1 MRTRIAAIAAAALLA
16 LGGGAATA
24 RAQPKAPG
32 TDYPNRP
39 VRIVVALAPGGNADI
54 NARLVAGALSAR
66 LGQQFVVENRPSGG
80 GTVAFETVAQTPPD
94 GYTLLVGA
102 LGSHALNVG
111 LYGERLRV
119 HPLTGVD
126 HITISSHSAIA
137 LAVHPSLGVRTFSE
151 FRDLLRR
158 NPGRYDFGSSGN
170 GTTGHI
176 AGVLLMQMI
185 GAQAQH
191 VPYRGSAAAFQDLL
205 AGRTAFQAD
214 TISFLA
220 EHFRSGAVLG
230 LLIATAERSP
240 MAPEVPTAAE
250 AGLPDYQVTTW
261 TPWSTTLGTPMAIRR
276 FLYEQIAEAL
286 KQPEVRERLVSLGNT
301 IPEGMDPDR
310 TRAFIAAEIERWTP
324 VVRASGARVD

>member
-1 MRTRIAAIAAAALLA
+1 MRRTAFVAALLLA
-16 LGGGAATA
+16 LAAGAAQ
-24 RAQPKAPG
+24 AQPRAPG

-119 HPLTGVD
+119 NPLTGVD

-137 LAVHPSLGVRTFSE
+137 LAVTPALGMRSFAE
-151 FRDLLRR
+151 FRDLLSR
-158 NPGRYDFGSSGN
+158 NPGKYDFGSSGN

-176 AGVLLMQMI
+176 AGVLLTQLL
-185 GAQAQH
+185 GVQAQH

-220 EHFRSGAVLG
+220 ESIRSGAVIG
-230 LLIATAERSP
+230 LLIATPERSP

-250 AGLPDYQVTTW
+250 AGLPEYQVTTW
-261 TPWSTTLGTPMAIRR
+261 TPWSTTLGTPKPIRW
-276 FLYEQIAEAL
+276 FLYQQIAEAL
-286 KQPEVRERLVSLGNT
+286 KQPELRERLLKLGNT

-310 TRAFIAAEIERWTP
+310 TRAFIASEIERWTP
-324 VVRASGARVD
+324 VVRTSGARVD

>member
-1 MRTRIAAIAAAALLA
+1 MKRIAALGATAVLA
-16 LGGGAATA
+16 LGLGTAAQ
-24 RAQPKAPG
+24 AQPRAPG

-54 NARLVAGALSAR
+54 NARLVAGALSTQ

-102 LGSHALNVG
+102 MGSHALNVG
-111 LYGERLRV
+111 LYGDKLRV

-126 HITISSHSAIA
+126 HITISSHSPIAIA
-137 LAVHPSLGVRTFSE
+137 VNPSLGVKTLAE
-151 FRDLLRR
+151 FRDLLRA
-158 NPGRYDFGSSGN
+158 NPGKYDFGSSGT

-176 AGVLLMQMI
+176 AGVLLTQLL
-185 GAQAQH
+185 GVQAQH
-191 VPYRGSAAAFQDLL
+191 VPYRGSAAAFSDLM

-220 EHFRSGAVLG
+220 EHFRAGTVLG
-230 LLIATAERSP
+230 LMIATPERSP
-240 MAPEVPTAAE
+240 MAPDVPTSAE
-250 AGLPDYQVTTW
+250 AGLPEYQVTTW
-261 TPWSTTLGTPMAIRR
+261 TPWSATLGTPMPIRQ
-276 FLYEQIAEAL
+276 FLYEQVAAAL
-286 KQPEVRERLVSLGNT
+286 KQPEIREKLLSLGNT
-301 IPEGMDPDR
+301 IPEGMDPER

-324 VVRASGARVD
+324 IVRASGARVD

>member
-1 MRTRIAAIAAAALLA
+1 MRRRAILAAGLLSPAVPAL
-16 LGGGAATA
+16 
-24 RAQPKAPG
+24 AQTSPRAPG

-39 VRIVVALAPGGNADI
+39 VRIIVALAPGGNADI

-111 LYGERLRV
+111 LYGDRLRV
-119 HPLTGVD
+119 NPLTGVD
-126 HITISSHSAIA
+126 HVTISSHSAIA
-137 LAVHPSLGVRTFSE
+137 LAVTPSLGVNSFAE
-151 FRDLLRR
+151 FRELLAR
-158 NPGRYDFGSSGN
+158 NPGKYDFGSSGN

-176 AGVLLMQMI
+176 AGVLLTQLL

-220 EHFRSGAVLG
+220 EPIRSGAVRG
-230 LLIATAERSP
+230 LLIATPERSP

-250 AGLPDYQVTTW
+250 AGLPEYQVTSW
-261 TPWSTTLGTPMAIRR
+261 TPWSATLGTPLPIRQ
-276 FLYEQIAEAL
+276 FLYEQIAIVL
-286 KQPEVRERLVSLGNT
+286 KQPELRERLLNLGNT
-301 IPEGMDPDR
+301 IPEGMDPER
-310 TRAFIAAEIERWTP
+310 TRAFIASEIERWTP
-324 VVRASGARVD
+324 IVKASGARVD

>member
-1 MRTRIAAIAAAALLA
+1 MKRLATLTAALLA
-16 LGGGAATA
+16 LAGTAA
-24 RAQPKAPG
+24 AQPKAPG

-54 NARLVAGALSAR
+54 NARLVASALSQR

-80 GTVAFETVAQTPPD
+80 GTVAFETVAQTQPD

-111 LYGERLRV
+111 LYGDRLRV
-119 HPLTGVD
+119 NPLTGVD

-137 LAVHPSLGVRTFSE
+137 LAVHPSLGVKTYPE
-151 FRDLLRR
+151 FLALLRA
-158 NPGRYDFGSSGN
+158 NPGKYDFGSSGN

-176 AGVLLMQMI
+176 AGVLLTQLM
-185 GAQAQH
+185 GVQAQH

-220 EHFRSGAVLG
+220 PHFASGAVTG
-230 LLIATAERSP
+230 IMIATPERSQ
-240 MAPEVPTAAE
+240 MAPNVPTAAE
-250 AGLPDYQVTTW
+250 AGLPAYQVTTW
-261 TPWSTTLGTPMAIRR
+261 TPWSATLGTPLPVRQ
-276 FLYEQIAEAL
+276 FLYEQIAAAL
-286 KQPEVRERLVSLGNT
+286 QQPEVRQRLLTLGNT
-301 IPEGMDPDR
+301 IPEGMDPEK
-310 TRAFIAAEIERWTP
+310 TRAFIASEIERWTP